1 MDHDGIKIEFSEA
14 DPDTNMQKV
23 TIQAPT
29 DVDLEFTR
37 QVFYNAVWGGTSK
50 IEEENK

>member
-23 TIQAPT
+23 TIQAPA
-29 DVDLEFTR
+29 DGDREFAR

>member
-1 MDHDGIKIEFSEA
+1 MDHDDIKIEFSEA

-29 DVDLEFTR
+29 GVDLEFAR
-37 QVFYNAVWGGTSK
+37 QVFYNAVFGGASK
-50 IEEENK
+50 IEEERK

>member
-1 MDHDGIKIEFSEA
+1 MDHDGIKIKFSEA

-29 DVDLEFTR
+29 DVDPEFTR
-37 QVFYNAVWGGTSK
+37 QVFYNAVWGGASK

>member
-1 MDHDGIKIEFSEA
+1 MDHDDIKIEFSEA

-29 DVDLEFTR
+29 NVDLAFAR
-37 QVFYNAVWGGTSK
+37 QVFYNAVWGGVSK
-50 IEEENK
+50 IKEENK